1 MGAATWR
8 IPFKCIFIDVSRLCL
23 RNNSSVD
30 REDEVEGLWHRG
42 ASMLRVWTHVS
53 VAIPIGLSWGTLCS
67 SDWSRRAGWCGRR
80 SAGHLHHHLALPD
93 PDGLIQA
100 VILAVGGRRV
110 VSYPHLCVGVVSGF
124 SPDNVCSQLPSCPL
138 AGPLGAGGDLGK
150 LAPVG
155 GPQVRLRAS
164 TVEQQEIHAGRAA
177 FAHSC
182 TDRREGGREGMRR
195 LHVGRTPTSLTHHSQ
210 FPLQGKRLIS
220 CNLVSD
226 LLIELSFGFR
236 SVPCW
241 HKVETDGR
249 FSNVHRLDF

>member
-1 MGAATWR
+1 MGTATWR
-8 IPFKCIFIDVSRLCL
+8 IPLKCIFIDVL
-23 RNNSSVD
+23 RRGLRDIS
-30 REDEVEGLWHRG
+30 EDEVEGLRQRR
-42 ASMLRVWTHVS
+42 ALMLCAWTHVS
-53 VAIPIGLSWGTLCS
+53 VAIPVGRSWGTLCS

-80 SAGHLHHHLALPD
+80 STGRLHHHLALPD
-93 PDGLIQA
+93 PNGLIQT
-100 VILAVGGRRV
+100 VIQAVGGRRV

-155 GPQVRLRAS
+155 GPQVHLRAS

-177 FAHSC
+177 FTHSC
-182 TDRREGGREGMRR
+182 ADRREGLRR
-195 LHVGRTPTSLTHHSQ
+195 LHVGRTPTSLTHHLQ

-241 HKVETDGR
+241 HKVKMDGR
-249 FSNVHRLDF
+249 FSHVHRLDLNHFE

>member
-8 IPFKCIFIDVSRLCL
+8 IPFKCIFIDVSRLGL
-23 RNNSSVD
+23 RNISSVD

-42 ASMLRVWTHVS
+42 ALMLRVWTHVS

-67 SDWSRRAGWCGRR
+67 SDRSRRAGWCGRR

-93 PDGLIQA
+93 PDGLIQT

-124 SPDNVCSQLPSCPL
+124 SPDNICSQLPSCPL

-182 TDRREGGREGMRR
+182 ADRREGGREWDGCTLVAHRHHRR
-195 LHVGRTPTSLTHHSQ
+195 ITHSFHC
-210 FPLQGKRLIS
+210 RE
-220 CNLVSD
+220 SD
-226 LLIELSFGFR
+226 WSRATWCQICS
-236 SVPCW
+236 
-241 HKVETDGR
+241 
-249 FSNVHRLDF
+249 